1 MTYEEKNEPKEPKL
15 KKVIKREKINAK
27 KLERQQKEKKQKLRE
42 KEKEKIRKESHSN
55 KKNPPFITLLDP
67 D

>member
-27 KLERQQKEKKQKLRE
+27 KLEK
-42 KEKEKIRKESHSN
+42 
-55 KKNPPFITLLDP
+55 
-67 D
+67 